1 MKSTYSETYQL
12 LIDRLI
18 RARKN
23 CGMTQTDLALRVGK
37 PQSYV
42 SKIEICERRLDV
54 VEFLELA
61 QAIGEDPVKLIS
73 EIYRRWS
80 C

>member
-12 LIDRLI
+12 LIDQLI

-23 CGMTQTDLALRVGK
+23 CGVTQTDLAIKLGK
-37 PQSYV
+37 PQSYI
-42 SKIEICERRLDV
+42 SKIEIRERRLDV

-61 QAIGEDPVKLIS
+61 EAIGEDPIRMIS
-73 EIYRRWS
+73 EIYHRWS
-80 C
+80 G